1 MAAASKKARASAPAK
16 SSRAVAADILHA
28 VETRRGFAD
37 ILLDPALQTNHLF
50 TADPGPATAIVYGTL
65 RWRGRIDWAL
75 GLLTHKPLEDM
86 DAYIRNVL
94 RMTLYQILFLDRV
107 PAYAAVNEAVELE
120 KRYGGRTAA
129 GLVNAVARGVLRE
142 RDRLVKLYS
151 DGDH

>member
-28 VETRRGFAD
+28 VETRRAFAD
-37 ILLDPALQTNHLF
+37 ILLDRALQTNHLS
-50 TADPGPATAIVYGTL
+50 TADRALATEIVYGTL

-75 GLLTHKPLEDM
+75 GLLKHKPLEDM

-107 PAYAAVNEAVELE
+107 PAYAAVNEAE
-120 KRYGGRTAA
+120 KQN
-129 GLVNAVARGVLRE
+129 LIE
-142 RDRLVKLYS
+142 RHAEDVS
-151 DGDH
+151 

>member
-28 VETRRGFAD
+28 VETRRAFAD
-37 ILLDPALQTNHLF
+37 ILLDRALQTNHLS
-50 TADPGPATAIVYGTL
+50 TADRALATEIVYGTL

-107 PAYAAVNEAVELE
+107 PAYAAVNEAVELA
-120 KRYGGRTAA
+120 KRYGGGPAA
-129 GLVNAVARGVLRE
+129 GPAHAAARGRAAAGGG
-142 RDRLVKLYS
+142 RGR
-151 DGDH
+151 